1 MEGAED
7 IKGLEI
13 QSQEMRQILSQDL
26 ISARSDLSSLSSA
39 VDVRYEEAR
48 GRFVEAN
55 SYIPTGSV
63 ILVEEAA
70 VSYARSD
77 TAAQCDK
84 CLQVIMMMIMM
95 VIMIMIMMIIRG

>member
-1 MEGAED
+1 M
-7 IKGLEI
+7 
-13 QSQEMRQILSQDL
+13 
-26 ISARSDLSSLSSA
+26 
-39 VDVRYEEAR
+39 RYEEAR

-55 SYIPTGSV
+55 TYIPTGSV

-84 CLQVIMMMIMM
+84 CLQVMMMMMIMH
-95 VIMIMIMMIIRG
+95 